1 MNRKESYLI
10 FIIFII
16 IILNFSTC
24 NNLENSLDTEVKLDN
39 LKAKN
44 EDLKKELCILKNK
57 LAKKETEYKEEF
69 NRHFEKTSELEKQ
82 NKILSKTNQN
92 LKGELSELK
101 YLINKEINNNLKYIN
116 IIEKNKNEIE
126 SIIKPKYILNIYNPL
141 TLKKDQIVAG
151 LTVEEKVIQTL
162 EDINMC
168 TYERIIFNGEFQ
180 LKGKLYKRDSN
191 VEIVIDKSQYKNVP
205 LKFEDLEKNKKYI
218 VIANGEKLIKEIG
231 DRYKEGILITAKYS
245 GYLYEG
251 KIESENIKKTNYIEL
266 LSIKE

>member
-1 MNRKESYLI
+1 MDLKQSYLKIIILI
-10 FIIFII
+10 FIIF
-16 IILNFSTC
+16 NFSAC
-24 NNLENSLDTEVKLDN
+24 NNVEKNSLEVQLDN
-39 LKAKN
+39 LKVKN
-44 EDLKKELCILKNK
+44 ENLKKELSILKNK
-57 LAKKETEYKEEF
+57 LAKKETEYKKEF

-92 LKGELSELK
+92 LKGELIELK
-101 YLINKEINNNLKYIN
+101 YFINKEINTNLKYIN

-151 LTVEEKVIQTL
+151 LTVKQKVIKTL
-162 EDINMC
+162 EDINIC
-168 TYERIIFNGEFQ
+168 TYERITFKGEFQ

-191 VEIVIDKSQYKNVP
+191 VEIVIDKSQFKNIP
-205 LKFEDLEKNKKYI
+205 LKIEDLEKNEKYI

-245 GYLYEG
+245 GYLYNG
-251 KIESENIKKTNYIEL
+251 KIEAENIKKTNYIEL
-266 LSIKE
+266 LSINE